1 MNDTNNA
8 TFDTDDY
15 SGIQISLYGLA
26 EVDSVQMRIANQYS
40 HIGVSLDQNII
51 FKHEG
56 HNPIYETTTS
66 EDGTFVFKDLNQG
79 RYNLVI
85 EKDDWGTVYRYN
97 VDVSEGDNSITKYET
112 STINMFPANR
122 LGESIDNSFTFKEDH
137 EYFIEGNAVFWSE
150 VQFEGNSYVR
160 MSPNASISLMS
171 SVLCPDNAKYTVFCS
186 LNESNQEV
194 TRWNSIKIY
203 ESNVTLSNF
212 VLRYGNNGLEFMTDN
227 CRVENSIFE
236 DLTTAI
242 YSPGKNTGV
251 VNCTFYKITDRC
263 LNINQAQESDEYMYL
278 LHNNV
283 FYKVF
288 IGVRTQGR
296 RVSIKH
302 NYFVEC
308 NNSIISFTG
317 DHTIENNSFDRNT
330 VGILCNGT
338 QIEIEHNNFFE
349 NDTSILFSR
358 AYYSTPSNPNINEN
372 NFFQLSGYAIKL
384 DAWTTSGNVDA
395 ENNYWNSQNIDA
407 LIYDKHDL

>member
-1 MNDTNNA
+1 
-8 TFDTDDY
+8 
-15 SGIQISLYGLA
+15 
-26 EVDSVQMRIANQYS
+26 
-40 HIGVSLDQNII
+40 
-51 FKHEG
+51 
-56 HNPIYETTTS
+56 
-66 EDGTFVFKDLNQG
+66 

-122 LGESIDNSFTFKEDH
+122 LDENIDNSFTFKEDH

-236 DLTTAI
+236 DLKTAI

-308 NNSIISFTG
+308 DNSIISFTG
-317 DHTIENNSFDRNT
+317 DHTIENNSF
-330 VGILCNGT
+330 
-338 QIEIEHNNFFE
+338 
-349 NDTSILFSR
+349 
-358 AYYSTPSNPNINEN
+358 
-372 NFFQLSGYAIKL
+372 
-384 DAWTTSGNVDA
+384 
-395 ENNYWNSQNIDA
+395 
-407 LIYDKHDL
+407 